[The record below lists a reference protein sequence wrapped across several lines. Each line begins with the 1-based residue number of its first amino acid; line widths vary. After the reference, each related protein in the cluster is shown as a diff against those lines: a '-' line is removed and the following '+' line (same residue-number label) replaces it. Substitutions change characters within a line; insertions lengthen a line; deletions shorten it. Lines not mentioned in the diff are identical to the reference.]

1 MRVVPAEGGPGRDV
15 VTTPGHYIEPSF
27 SPDGRQVAYR
37 AVAGDAFR
45 GPAYGVEP
53 GLFVVDAAG
62 SERPRLVREGG
73 TDPQFDH
80 SGKRLYF
87 RERREDKFV
96 LASVELSGADEQV
109 HFRSDNATQIVPSP
123 DGKWVA
129 FAERYHA
136 FVAAFPRSGRPVDL
150 GPEVSAYPV
159 ARISRD
165 AGMYLHWSG
174 DSRRVLWTLGP
185 DLYARELTHSF
196 TFLEGGRE
204 KADEPESK
212 GVPIGFTAASDV
224 PSGVVAIE
232 GARVV
237 TMAGG
242 AGRSGG
248 ATTGVIE
255 NGTIVIEGNRIKAV
269 GRAGAVTVPA
279 GAARIDAR
287 GATVI
292 PGLVD
297 VHAHVS
303 GESDGI
309 LAETNWSFLA
319 NLAYGVT
326 TSHDPSNDTETV
338 FTNAE
343 LIRTG
348 AKIGPRLFSTG
359 TILYGAETPFKAL
372 IENYEDALAHLRRM
386 KAVGAF
392 SVKSYNQQRR
402 DARQMIIKA
411 AASCRCSSCPKAA
424 RSSS

>member
-1 MRVVPAEGGPGRDV
+1 MPPSSSIPRSRPMDARSSTRHGPTPAAGRVRVVPAEGGHGARCRDHA
-15 VTTPGHYIEPSF
+15 GALH
-27 SPDGRQVAYR
+27 R
-37 AVAGDAFR
+37 AVVLARRPAGRLSRRRRRPVSRAGIRCRAGTVR
-45 GPAYGVEP
+45 GRCRGNRGA
-53 GLFVVDAAG
+53 
-62 SERPRLVREGG
+62 PRLVREGG

-196 TFLEGGRE
+196 TFLESGRE

-224 PSGVVAIE
+224 PSGVDRHRG
-232 GARVV
+232 GARRDHGRRRG
-237 TMAGG
+237 TERRRHDRCHRAWHHRDRGQPDQGPRACGRRDGTRGGG
-242 AGRSGG
+242 ADR
-248 ATTGVIE
+248 
-255 NGTIVIEGNRIKAV
+255 
-269 GRAGAVTVPA
+269 RAGRNGHTRTRRR
-279 GAARIDAR
+279 ARAR
-287 GATVI
+287 LGRERWH
-292 PGLVD
+292 P
-297 VHAHVS
+297 
-303 GESDGI
+303 
-309 LAETNWSFLA
+309 
-319 NLAYGVT
+319 
-326 TSHDPSNDTETV
+326 
-338 FTNAE
+338 
-343 LIRTG
+343 
-348 AKIGPRLFSTG
+348 
-359 TILYGAETPFKAL
+359 
-372 IENYEDALAHLRRM
+372 
-386 KAVGAF
+386 
-392 SVKSYNQQRR
+392 RR
-402 DARQMIIKA
+402 DELVVPRQPRRTA
-411 AASCRCSSCPKAA
+411 
-424 RSSS
+424 